1 MVYCNSVW
9 VSPRSRMWCTVTVC
23 RCPLVQDVLQC
34 KCCCVLVDW
43 ALVYYV
49 CFVSLSCTGTDQ
61 HCNSV
66 SVWFS
71 VCVCMRERE
80 REREIGRDCVWC
92 LTLCK
97 GSKSDGWRGC
107 IGVYKINTYDYETE
121 CLRSCV
127 RMS

>member
-1 MVYCNSVW
+1 M
-9 VSPRSRMWCTVTVC
+9 
-23 RCPLVQDVLQC
+23 QDVLQC

-71 VCVCMRERE
+71 VCVCTRVRERE
-80 REREIGRDCVWC
+80 GERETVCGA
-92 LTLCK
+92 LLCARVPRVM
-97 GSKSDGWRGC
+97 DG
-107 IGVYKINTYDYETE
+107 EAA
-121 CLRSCV
+121 
-127 RMS
+127 